1 VITRQLALV
10 GANGSWFDMP
20 GQKLL
25 TPGHGDA
32 QAATRTPDLGQRWL
46 RLGTNDVKVATKM
59 APKLTAAVAILLATA
74 GWTTSQQRPP
84 DPPELVEARARE
96 KEAID
101 RLERVVQGYLWPAS
115 EAERA
120 QAESALKDPTYVNVS
135 RRRFLDFEEI
145 LRRGRTDYPPMTVEN
160 GTIPLQEFSLPV
172 PSGPD
177 VPVLV
182 QLPPGYTPAKSWPL
196 IWAMH
201 GGPPGNPAQVR
212 GSAERMI
219 RVWSEA
225 AAAAGWIVASP
236 GLTPSLTAG
245 PRTDNRLP
253 YEVMHPEQADTLL
266 RGLRARYHINR
277 DRIVSTGISLGS
289 NYSLQF
295 AAARPG
301 WFSAIV
307 PVSTE
312 GDSRELLLRNLKD
325 TPVYVLEGARDR
337 NIWGIEG
344 PRALADILTSF
355 GYDVIYREFPDRA
368 HEGFEDHYADVLR
381 ALELRPR
388 VNYPAEVLR
397 VPHAAIMPVERR
409 VRWIESDTRQGVI
422 RARVTSPTR
431 IDVDTRW
438 TRALTLHLHD
448 RLVDLDKPLEIWV
461 NGVKAFS
468 GSVPRSIVTALEQA
482 RALDDERR
490 ISAARVTV
498 KVSAGGLDAGR
509 ALWAALA
516 PRSPEKTLS
525 YWERFAIAALVERL
539 PSLGFDGSEAPMPAG
554 PVAMEQVAIRVDRV
568 TPGSPFA
575 AMGLRAGDL
584 LVEVDGEP
592 FFRGNGG
599 VEGLRQWLMRELRRE
614 PAELPLIVWRDG
626 RKQTLTGSIG
636 LGPYASPLTSKPAES
651 LPQ

>member
-1 VITRQLALV
+1 
-10 GANGSWFDMP
+10 
-20 GQKLL
+20 
-25 TPGHGDA
+25 
-32 QAATRTPDLGQRWL
+32 
-46 RLGTNDVKVATKM
+46 M
-59 APKLTAAVAILLATA
+59 APGRILVLAFVLSTA
-74 GWTTSQQRPP
+74 GWANLATVAPVLLAARQAKPQPERPP
-84 DPPELVEARARE
+84 DPPELVEARAQE
-96 KEAID
+96 KEALD
-101 RLERVVQGYLWPAS
+101 RLEAVVRGYLWPAS

-120 QAESALKDPTYVNVS
+120 QAEAALKEPAYANVS
-135 RRRFLDFEEI
+135 RKRFLDLEEI
-145 LRRGRTDYPPMTVEN
+145 LRRGRTDYPAMTVDT
-160 GTIPLQEFSLPV
+160 GPIPLQELSLPV
-172 PSGPD
+172 PSGPV

-201 GGPPGNPAQVR
+201 GGPPSNPGQVR

-236 GLTPSLTAG
+236 GITPSLTAG
-245 PRTDNRLP
+245 PRTEHRLP
-253 YEVMHPEQADTLL
+253 YEVFHPEQVDTLL
-266 RGLRARYHINR
+266 RALRARYRINA

-337 NIWGIEG
+337 NIWSIEG
-344 PRALADILTSF
+344 PRALADILTGF
-355 GYDVIYREFPDRA
+355 AYDVIYREFPDRA

-388 VNYPAEVLR
+388 VNYPREVLR

-409 VRWIESDTRQGVI
+409 VRWIESDTRQGVV
-422 RARVTSPTR
+422 RARVTSSTR
-431 IDVDTRW
+431 IDIETRW
-438 TRALTLHLHD
+438 TRELTLHLHD
-448 RLVDLDKPLEIWV
+448 RLVDLDKPLDIWV
-461 NGVKAFS
+461 NGVKEFS
-468 GSVPRSIVTALEQA
+468 GSVQRSIATALAEA

-498 KVSAGGLDAGR
+498 KVSNSGTDLGR
-509 ALWAALA
+509 ALWSAFV
-516 PRSPEKTLS
+516 PRYPEKTLS
-525 YWERFAIAALVERL
+525 YWERFAIAALAERL
-539 PSLGFDGSEAPMPAG
+539 PSLGFEGPEVDIPAG
-554 PVAMEQVAIRVDRV
+554 PVAAEEVAIRVKSV

-575 AMGLRAGDL
+575 SMGLRTGDL
-584 LVEVDGEP
+584 VLEVGGEP

-599 VEGLRQWLMRELRRE
+599 VEGLRQLLMRELRSE
-614 PAELPLIVWRDG
+614 PVELRLIVWRDG
-626 RKQTLTGSIG
+626 RRQTLAGRVG
-636 LGPYASPLTSKPAES
+636 LGPYATPSNPA
-651 LPQ
+651 Q